1 MSYPKFI
8 IFILIALSIGA
19 CKKKPKKSLAEL
31 PTKVE
36 TFKEDSYLKSALDS
50 HTIEVINK
58 FGSEIDS
65 QIFVQELDTIAAII
79 QQNKDVEI
87 YHTATG
93 LAYIVNKYGGGEYP
107 EKGDVLQVQVETTT
121 LSGKKIFSTSSLKQP
136 LQFVLGTGQ
145 VVPAWDEIFPNVQE
159 GSEFQI
165 IAPSA
170 LSYGKKGYIKS
181 VAPNTILKYDIK
193 FEKIITPKTTNSKN
207 TPNLKVKG
215 EEKNEKDE
223 KYKIPAT
230 LKKPEKL

>member
-1 MSYPKFI
+1 MSYQKFI
-8 IFILIALSIGA
+8 LFILIPLSIGA

-50 HTIEVINK
+50 HTIEMIGK
-58 FGSEIDS
+58 FGSIIDS
-65 QIFVQELDTIAAII
+65 QVFVQELDTIAAII

-93 LAYIVNKYGGGEYP
+93 LAYIVTKYGGGEYP

-121 LSGKKIFSTSSLKQP
+121 LSDKKIFSTSTLKQP

-145 VVPAWDEIFPNVQE
+145 VVPAWDEIFPNVQA

-207 TPNLKVKG
+207 APNLKVKG
-215 EEKNEKDE
+215 EDKDE